1 MRGGGHDDPLSFLS
15 LLKERIMLDK
25 FKALLRSRRFWVAV
39 GGLVVATTNILGFDL
54 NPEQV
59 NNIVLLGGA
68 WIVGDSL
75 RTA

>member
-1 MRGGGHDDPLSFLS
+1 MFEKLTP
-15 LLKERIMLDK
+15 LLK
-25 FKALLRSRRFWVAV
+25 SRRFWVVV
-39 GGLVVATTNILGFDL
+39 GGIIVATTNGLGLDL

-59 NNIVLLGGA
+59 NHIVLLGGA